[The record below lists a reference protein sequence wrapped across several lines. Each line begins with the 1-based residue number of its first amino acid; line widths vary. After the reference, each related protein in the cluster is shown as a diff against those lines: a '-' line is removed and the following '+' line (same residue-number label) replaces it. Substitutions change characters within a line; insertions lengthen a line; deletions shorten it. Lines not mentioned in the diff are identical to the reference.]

1 MKCPIA
7 NYKLKEDAGLGIPSS
22 YFSNILCR

>member
-7 NYKLKEDAGLGIPSS
+7 NYKLKEGAALGIPSS
-22 YFSNILCR
+22 YFSNILYR

>member
-7 NYKLKEDAGLGIPSS
+7 NYKLKVGAGLGIPSS
-22 YFSNILCR
+22 SFSNILYR